1 MREIQEKAIRIALQC
16 YGNGCL
22 SDEDFINLLKA
33 IFDKDL
39 TNKFDLNPRLTNPG
53 DVWVTYTNN
62 ENSNTSIN
70 KNANAKDIK
79 ISDYTKQTIFKD

>member
-39 TNKFDLNPRLTNPG
+39 TNKFDLNPRLTNPI
-53 DVWVTYTNN
+53 TNPITDPRFTESRPKLTTIITDTGGTN
-62 ENSNTSIN
+62 TFEN
-70 KNANAKDIK
+70 AR
-79 ISDYTKQTIFKD
+79 

>member
-39 TNKFDLNPRLTNPG
+39 IKFDLNPRLVDSKPTRIE
-53 DVWVTYTNN
+53 TYTT
-62 ENSNTSIN
+62 NTSTN
-70 KNANAKDIK
+70 TFENAK
-79 ISDYTKQTIFKD
+79 